1 MLRLSTGYLL
11 DQTGE
16 GISRLVPHSLPVTVH
31 EMQMEALRAPCL
43 HPQGEATKASL
54 ADTAQISVQQSSPTF
69 RGGEKSFQSLTLKG
83 ITTQN
88 LLGEVLTFNKVR
100 L

>member
-16 GISRLVPHSLPVTVH
+16 GISRPAPHSHPVTVH
-31 EMQMEALRAPCL
+31 KMQTEALRAPCL

-54 ADTAQISVQQSSPTF
+54 VGTAQTSVQQSSPTF
-69 RGGEKSFQSLTLKG
+69 GGGEILQSLTLKG
-83 ITTQN
+83 IATQN